1 MYTHFSRIVL
11 VTAAVALYATS
22 AQAFSTDCRYGD
34 NVRFATVPI
43 EWRAGGAGTEDV
55 EGTAE
60 WDAVAAAF
68 ASWEAVEC
76 STLAF
81 TRGADVAEPSTAYTD
96 GYYILVYF
104 EDDTAFWEQA
114 GNPLYVATL
123 FNPTDGPEP
132 ELLYS
137 VIVLNDAAYTWSV
150 SPDGERDT
158 YDVQSIV
165 TRMLGRAIGLA
176 KPPEG
181 TDSVMA
187 QPHRDNDVSGRT
199 LLSEDIAAVQY
210 LYPDETCADTPPGP
224 DRVCCY
230 DPDPED
236 GVDPC
241 EGCVGSIDCRGT
253 TPDGDADADSDA
265 DADGDGDS
273 DGDGD
278 TDADADADGGGD
290 GDGDG
295 DGDGGGGDGCD
306 CHVASDGPTPALP
319 ALILALVAVI
329 ATRPWR
335 R

>member
-1 MYTHFSRIVL
+1 MKTHFSRIVL
-11 VTAAVALYATS
+11 VTAAVVLYATS

-43 EWRAGGAGTEDV
+43 EWRAGGEGTADV

-68 ASWEAVEC
+68 AAWEAVDC
-76 STLAF
+76 SMLAF
-81 TRGADVAEPSTAYTD
+81 TRGADVAEPSMAYTE

-104 EDDTAFWEQA
+104 EDDTTFWEQA
-114 GNPLYVATL
+114 GNPAYAAVLS
-123 FNPTDGPEP
+123 NPTDGPEP
-132 ELLYS
+132 ELLYA
-137 VIVLNDAAYTWSV
+137 VIVLNDAAYAWSV
-150 SPDGERDT
+150 APDGERDML
-158 YDVQSIV
+158 DVQSVV
-165 TRMLGRAIGLA
+165 TRMIGRAIGLA
-176 KPPEG
+176 RPPDG

-187 QPHRDNDVSGRT
+187 QGHRDDDVSGRT
-199 LLSEDIAAVQY
+199 LLSEDIAAVQF
-210 LYPDETCADTPPGP
+210 LYPDTTCTEPLPGP

-230 DPDPED
+230 DPQPDD

-241 EGCVGSIDCRGT
+241 EGCAGAIDCRT
-253 TPDGDADADSDA
+253 TSPDGDADADS

-278 TDADADADGGGD
+278 TDADADADGGADGG

-295 DGDGGGGDGCD
+295 DGDGGSGGGCD
-306 CHVASDGPTPALP
+306 CRVVDGSSPALP
-319 ALILALVAVI
+319 TLILALVAVV

-335 R
+335 RR